1 MGKWGTEMLAD
12 SPKFAELQADSRTI
26 QTPDTT
32 LDFSFSPL
40 YICSVTNSWTLHL
53 LNILSHCL
61 SSYPYNYCSVSNHLF
76 SCLDHLF
83 PTFYYRDF
91 KQHKKVERIEQW
103 ICLLP
108 ALYVCVCARARARVF
123 SCVWLFGTPWTVVQ
137 QAPLRMEFSRQ
148 EYWSGFPFL
157 PPESSWLTQRSNPH
171 LLHLLYWQVDSL
183 PLSCQGSP
191 DTTNINSWPFTSSM
205 PSTPCCLP
213 AALFWSESQA
223 VCQYILDTSVCI
235 SER

>member
-1 MGKWGTEMLAD
+1 MSTVFTSILHMGKWGTEMLAD

-40 YICSVTNSWTLHL
+40 YICSVTKSWTLHL

-91 KQHKKVERIEQW
+91 QQHKKVERIEQW

-108 ALYVCVCARARARVF
+108 ALSVCVCVCVCARAHAHVH
-123 SCVWLFGTPWTVVQ
+123 
-137 QAPLRMEFSRQ
+137 
-148 EYWSGFPFL
+148 
-157 PPESSWLTQRSNPH
+157 ESS
-171 LLHLLYWQVDSL
+171 VVFDSL
-183 PLSCQGSP
+183 GPHG
-191 DTTNINSWPFTSSM
+191 W
-205 PSTPCCLP
+205 
-213 AALFWSESQA
+213 
-223 VCQYILDTSVCI
+223 
-235 SER
+235 